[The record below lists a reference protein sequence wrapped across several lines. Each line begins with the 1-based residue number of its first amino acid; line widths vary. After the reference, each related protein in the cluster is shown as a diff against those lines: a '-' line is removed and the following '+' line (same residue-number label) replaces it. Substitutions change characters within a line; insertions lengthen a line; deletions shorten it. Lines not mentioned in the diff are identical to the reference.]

1 MSRAGRQSH
10 AAHPQTNLILQ
21 YDDWQVKKTF
31 LELLRPKKKIH
42 KHKKQTIASENDVM
56 VCFLVSFSKEAC
68 LCQLLSYNVGN
79 SVGNLL
85 QTLLLRSFS
94 HNAD

>member
-31 LELLRPKKKIH
+31 LELLIQKKEMPD
-42 KHKKQTIASENDVM
+42 KKLD
-56 VCFLVSFSKEAC
+56 LY
-68 LCQLLSYNVGN
+68 QL
-79 SVGNLL
+79 
-85 QTLLLRSFS
+85 
-94 HNAD
+94 

>member
-31 LELLRPKKKIH
+31 LELLIPKKKYQI
-42 KHKKQTIASENDVM
+42 KNQTFTNCKCGKS
-56 VCFLVSFSKEAC
+56 LV
-68 LCQLLSYNVGN
+68 LL
-79 SVGNLL
+79 
-85 QTLLLRSFS
+85 
-94 HNAD
+94 

>member
-31 LELLRPKKKIH
+31 LELLIQKKMPD
-42 KHKKQTIASENDVM
+42 KKLD
-56 VCFLVSFSKEAC
+56 LY
-68 LCQLLSYNVGN
+68 QL
-79 SVGNLL
+79 
-85 QTLLLRSFS
+85 QMR
-94 HNAD
+94 

>member
-31 LELLRPKKKIH
+31 LEL
-42 KHKKQTIASENDVM
+42 
-56 VCFLVSFSKEAC
+56 FLPDAC
-68 LCQLLSYNVGN
+68 LQALHCNIINTEKVLP
-79 SVGNLL
+79 
-85 QTLLLRSFS
+85 
-94 HNAD
+94 ADGCPSKLTVKNNR

>member
-31 LELLRPKKKIH
+31 LEL
-42 KHKKQTIASENDVM
+42 
-56 VCFLVSFSKEAC
+56 FLPDAC
-68 LCQLLSYNVGN
+68 LQAL
-79 SVGNLL
+79 
-85 QTLLLRSFS
+85 
-94 HNAD
+94 HNKYRKSATDRRLPFKINC

>member
-31 LELLRPKKKIH
+31 LEFYTKKEMPD
-42 KHKKQTIASENDVM
+42 KKLD
-56 VCFLVSFSKEAC
+56 LY
-68 LCQLLSYNVGN
+68 QL
-79 SVGNLL
+79 
-85 QTLLLRSFS
+85 QIR
-94 HNAD
+94 

>member
-31 LELLRPKKKIH
+31 LELFIPKKKCQI
-42 KHKKQTIASENDVM
+42 KKTCAVNRN
-56 VCFLVSFSKEAC
+56 LVFYSTDGAVAQLGARLHGMEEVKGSNP
-68 LCQLLSYNVGN
+68 LCSIG
-79 SVGNLL
+79 
-85 QTLLLRSFS
+85 
-94 HNAD
+94 